1 MSDKLKVILVDD
13 DDDVLKTL
21 GMLFRSAGFE
31 VTSYNNAKDF
41 LQSPMVEEDTAL
53 VLDLRMPHVSGLE
66 VLSELKRRNSSL
78 PVIVHS
84 SHADVEA
91 TVRVFED
98 GAYTLV
104 QKPAS
109 KNILID
115 KVREAIVKHRE
126 TNKHSAA
133 SREAKQRL
141 ERLSPREKEIAQWIS
156 EGKSAREIGEKIH
169 LSARTVETHRQNI
182 FRKAEV
188 KSSAE
193 IARLLTLSELD

>member
-21 GMLFRSAGFE
+21 GMLFRSAVFE

-109 KNILID
+109 RIFLSIRSERRSSSTAKPTSIL
-115 KVREAIVKHRE
+115 RPA
-126 TNKHSAA
+126 
-133 SREAKQRL
+133 
-141 ERLSPREKEIAQWIS
+141 ERQNSV
-156 EGKSAREIGEKIH
+156 
-169 LSARTVETHRQNI
+169 LSA
-182 FRKAEV
+182 
-188 KSSAE
+188 
-193 IARLLTLSELD
+193 